1 MTGAKA
7 MECVPSREV
16 LTSTIS
22 LGKLQL
28 ALLEQQYA
36 PTDPIIPNIPQISS
50 SGTED
55 DIRSDQ
61 VTVGDA
67 TSVAFSPI
75 GKW

>member
-16 LTSTIS
+16 LTGTIS

-36 PTDPIIPNIPQISS
+36 PSDPILAKIPQISS

-67 TSVAFSPI
+67 TSVAFPLI